1 MIFIENFSLKN
12 LNTFAINA
20 RAKYF
25 VSIKKPD
32 DILEL
37 METDIFRE
45 NQHFVLGGGS
55 NVLFQGNFDGLIIHI
70 QNKGIEIV
78 SENDNFIYVKAS
90 SGEIWD
96 DLVSFCVENNF
107 GGIENLSLI
116 PGTVGASPVQNI
128 GAYGVEV
135 KDVIESVG
143 IFNFYSARMEELSN
157 FECEFEYRNSIFK
170 KGLKNKAIVLNVVF
184 KLAKFPELNLNYN
197 ELNFKMKNFI
207 KPTIQDVREMVMAIR
222 TEKLPNPAISPNAGS
237 FFKNPVISVE
247 LFNKLKNNFTDLKG
261 FLTIEGEIKLAAGQL
276 IELCGWK
283 LKQGGKVAVHPNQAL
298 VIINRNNASGQEII
312 EFASII
318 RDSVLE
324 KFGVLIEPEVNII

>member
-1 MIFIENFSLKN
+1 MVFIENYSLKN

-55 NVLFQGNFDGLIIHI
+55 NVLFQRDFDGLVIHV
-70 QNKGIEIV
+70 QNKGIEIL
-78 SENDNFIYVKAS
+78 SENENFIYVNAS

-96 DLVSFCVENNF
+96 DLVAFCVGNNF

-135 KDVIESVG
+135 KDVIESVR
-143 IFNFYSARMEELSN
+143 IFNLYSASMEELSN

-184 KLAKFPELNLNYN
+184 KLAKFPELNLNYS

-207 KPTIQDVREMVMAIR
+207 KPTIQDVRDMVMAIR

-247 LFNKLKNNFTDLKG
+247 LFNKLKNDFTDLKG
-261 FLTIEGEIKLAAGQL
+261 FLTTEGKIKLAAGQL
-276 IELCGWK
+276 VDLCGWK
-283 LKQGGKVAVHPNQAL
+283 SKQGGKVAVHPNQAL

-312 EFASII
+312 EFASIV